1 MHSFF
6 QKVPDSFNGATLLEI
21 VNLNKSFGGLCA
33 VRDLNLEVR
42 KGEIVGFIGPNGAGK
57 TTTIN
62 LINGFLMPDSGIIKF
77 KRKVISGLPAHS
89 ICLRGIGRTF
99 QIVEIF
105 QKMTVEE
112 NLVVAG
118 FSRTKDIK
126 KIDHE
131 AHEILKILKL
141 EHLKYEYSTNIS
153 GGQQKLLD
161 FGRALMLN
169 SELLLLDE
177 PFVGVHPDIR
187 MQMYDL
193 IKMVYSMGKTF
204 IIVSHDMES
213 VFSLSNRIIVLSSGT
228 KIAEGDPQTIRD
240 DERVLEAYLGD

>member
-1 MHSFF
+1 
-6 QKVPDSFNGATLLEI
+6 
-21 VNLNKSFGGLCA
+21 
-33 VRDLNLEVR
+33 
-42 KGEIVGFIGPNGAGK
+42 
-57 TTTIN
+57 
-62 LINGFLMPDSGIIKF
+62 
-77 KRKVISGLPAHS
+77 
-89 ICLRGIGRTF
+89 
-99 QIVEIF
+99 
-105 QKMTVEE
+105 
-112 NLVVAG
+112 
-118 FSRTKDIK
+118 
-126 KIDHE
+126 
-131 AHEILKILKL
+131 LKILKL